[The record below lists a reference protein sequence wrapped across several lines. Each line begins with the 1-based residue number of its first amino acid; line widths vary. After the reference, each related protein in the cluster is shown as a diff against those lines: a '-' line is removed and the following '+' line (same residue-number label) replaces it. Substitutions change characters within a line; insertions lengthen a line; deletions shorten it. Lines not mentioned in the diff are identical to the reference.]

1 MLVTKIELNKE
12 NQDQVVSNDS
22 EIKLGQTLKKTCAR
36 ALGTVDEVSRII
48 QVASKDIRL
57 SLELVEIQLHIAKG
71 SALIDG
77 VSEFM
82 AKGMSQEDAN
92 NLMNQLRAD

>member
-1 MLVTKIELNKE
+1 MLVTKIELNQE
-12 NQDQVVSNDS
+12 NQTQVVTNDS
-22 EIKLGQTLKKTCAR
+22 EIKLGQTLKKTVAR
-36 ALGTVDEVSRII
+36 TLGTVDELSRII

-77 VSEFM
+77 ISEFM
-82 AKGMSQEDAN
+82 QKGMSQEDAN
-92 NLMNQLRAD
+92 TLMNQLRAD

>member
-1 MLVTKIELNKE
+1 MLVANINLNQA
-12 NQDQVVSNDS
+12 NQQAVVKDNT
-22 EIKLGQTLKKTCAR
+22 EIKLGQTLKRTCAR
-36 ALGTVDEVSRII
+36 VLSTVDEASRII
-48 QVASKDIRL
+48 EVGAKDIRL
-57 SLELVEIQLHIAKG
+57 SLELVELQLHIAKG

-82 AKGMSQEDAN
+82 SKGMSQEDAN